1 MKLTVVGMGMG
12 AESGMT
18 GQAHQA
24 IEQAGLI
31 LGAERMLNAVSFGR
45 GKKVRAVKPAQ
56 IAQALAENPE
66 RPACV
71 VCSGDT
77 GFYSLADSLRRSLP
91 AVLKP
96 VPAVHAPAQIPSAHD
111 PARRLPC
118 KRPVDALHAR
128 LQRGLSGRGPG
139 GLRGDS
145 Q

>member
-56 IAQALAENPE
+56 IAQALAKNPE

-91 AVLKP
+91 DWEIETVAGISTVQYLAAK
-96 VPAVHAPAQIPSAHD
+96 
-111 PARRLPC
+111 L
-118 KRPVDALHAR
+118 
-128 LQRGLSGRGPG
+128 GRN
-139 GLRGDS
+139 
-145 Q
+145 